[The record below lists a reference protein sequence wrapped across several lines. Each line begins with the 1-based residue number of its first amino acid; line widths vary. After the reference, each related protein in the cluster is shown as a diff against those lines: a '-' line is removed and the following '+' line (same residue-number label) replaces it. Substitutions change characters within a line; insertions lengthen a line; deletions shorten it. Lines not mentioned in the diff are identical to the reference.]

1 MLFAPPPDYNSRVTT
16 ILLIAGAGA
25 LGALS
30 RYALS
35 GSVYA
40 LLGHGFAWGT
50 LVVNILGSLAIGL
63 VMQLG
68 LATDFFSPN
77 VRTALTVGFLGAF
90 TTFSTFSYET
100 VSMIQDGA
108 WAQAGLNILL
118 NVAVCLVAVLAGLYL
133 GKLIT
138 GGA

>member
-1 MLFAPPPDYNSRVTT
+1 MNIVLMIGV
-16 ILLIAGAGA
+16 AGA
-25 LGALS
+25 LGAVS

-40 LLGHGFAWGT
+40 LLGQGFAYGT
-50 LVVNILGSLAIGL
+50 LVVNVLGSLAIGL

-68 LATDFFSPN
+68 IATDMFSPN
-77 VRTALTVGFLGAF
+77 VRTAVAVGFLGAF

-100 VSMIQDGA
+100 VQMIQDGA
-108 WAQAGLNILL
+108 WGPALLNILA
-118 NVAVCLVAVLAGLYL
+118 NVTICIIAVLAGVYL
-133 GKLIT
+133 GKLIG

>member
-1 MLFAPPPDYNSRVTT
+1 M
-16 ILLIAGAGA
+16 LLIGAAGA

-35 GSVYA
+35 GTVYA
-40 LLGHGFAWGT
+40 LLGQSFAYGT
-50 LVVNILGSLAIGL
+50 LVVNVLGSLAIGL

-68 LATDFFSPN
+68 IATDILSPN
-77 VRTALTVGFLGAF
+77 VRTAVTVGFLGAF

-100 VSMIQDGA
+100 VQMMQDGA
-108 WAQAGLNILL
+108 WGPALLNIFA
-118 NVAVCLVAVLAGLYL
+118 NVTICILAVIVGVYF
-133 GKLIT
+133 GKLIG

>member
-1 MLFAPPPDYNSRVTT
+1 MNIVLMIGV
-16 ILLIAGAGA
+16 AGA
-25 LGALS
+25 LGAVS

-40 LLGHGFAWGT
+40 LLGQSFAYGT
-50 LVVNILGSLAIGL
+50 LVVNVLGSLAIGL

-68 LATDFFSPN
+68 IATDMFSPN
-77 VRTALTVGFLGAF
+77 VRTAVAVGFLGAF

-100 VSMIQDGA
+100 VQMIQDGA
-108 WAQAGLNILL
+108 WGPALLNILA
-118 NVAVCLVAVLAGLYL
+118 NVTICIIAVLAGVYL
-133 GKLIT
+133 GKLIG

>member
-1 MLFAPPPDYNSRVTT
+1 MNT

-40 LLGHGFAWGT
+40 LLGQGFAWGT

-68 LATDFFSPN
+68 LATDIFSPN

>member
-1 MLFAPPPDYNSRVTT
+1 MV
-16 ILLIAGAGA
+16 LIGISGA

-40 LLGHGFAWGT
+40 LLGQGFAYGT
-50 LVVNILGSLAIGL
+50 LVVNVLGSLAIGV

-68 LATDFFSPN
+68 ITTDILSPN
-77 VRTALTVGFLGAF
+77 IRTALTVGFLGAF

-100 VSMIQDGA
+100 VQMMQDGA
-108 WAQAGLNILL
+108 WGPASLNVLA
-118 NVAVCLVAVLAGLYL
+118 NVAVCILAVFVGITI
-133 GKLIT
+133 GKMIG

>member
-1 MLFAPPPDYNSRVTT
+1 MN
-16 ILLIAGAGA
+16 IMLLIGAAGA

-35 GSVYA
+35 GTVYA
-40 LLGHGFAWGT
+40 LMGQNFAYGT
-50 LVVNILGSLAIGL
+50 LVVNVLGSLAIGL

-68 LATDFFSPN
+68 IATDIFSPN
-77 VRTALTVGFLGAF
+77 VRTAVTVGFLGAF

-100 VSMIQDGA
+100 VQMMQDGA
-108 WAQAGLNILL
+108 WGPALLNIFA
-118 NVAVCLVAVLAGLYL
+118 NVTICILAVIVGLYF
-133 GKLIT
+133 GKLIG